1 MSKNVRFFL
10 ALDLWLLEYFFDD
23 GAAIGAGVTAGLIE
37 PVATGLESKLTDLPP
52 TGDAEA

>member
-1 MSKNVRFFL
+1 M

-23 GAAIGAGVTAGLIE
+23 GAAIGAGVTAGLTE